1 MISIPRV
8 NENDQELPTDYS
20 CGIHPSFNLLSNTLI
35 SSALVAFAIAA
46 LILALSSA
54 VINRPALPPP
64 GPIDDVL
71 RGSSIID
78 AAAAFAAL
86 VVTVLAS

>member
-1 MISIPRV
+1 MIK
-8 NENDQELPTDYS
+8 ETAYYS
-20 CGIHPSFNLLSNTLI
+20 CGIHPSLKLLSNALI

-46 LILALSSA
+46 LILAFSSA
-54 VINRPALPPP
+54 VINLPALPPP
-64 GPIDDVL
+64 GPAEDEAL
-71 RGSSIID
+71 RGSSMID